1 MNFNSVTQTLRLR
14 EYYYMMLRHKLVF
27 AWVVAI
33 CLAVSTVSTFF
44 MTKIYRSETAVL
56 VQDEGILNPLI
67 SGLAIAPS
75 IGARLRTFR
84 EELLSWQRLTFLVE
98 QLKLDKDIKNNP
110 LEFERLIK
118 SLRDHIAIKM
128 GGSQIITI
136 SFEGPDPKLA
146 QNIVQTI
153 SDIIVGGTLTSQ
165 KIEASSAIRFIE
177 EQLASYRTK
186 LEKSE
191 EDLRK
196 FRELYASTLPVATQM
211 NAQLVGLK
219 LELNN
224 LLVENTEEHPRVK
237 QVRNQIS
244 ILENQRDVQ
253 MKQAKAEGVDITPDE
268 YAKLVSSV
276 PRQEQQ
282 LSKLQ
287 RDYMVNANVYESL
300 LQRLETAKISETLEN
315 SEKGPKFRI
324 LEPARLPLEP
334 VKPRKILVVLGGFV
348 VGLLIGVAV
357 VYLLELSNTSIRT
370 LDEARNLL
378 EFPVFGSIPPIHPEE
393 LMIQESL
400 RRVGSV

>member
-27 AWVVAI
+27 TWVVAI
-33 CLAVSTVSTFF
+33 CLAVSIISTFF
-44 MTKIYRSETAVL
+44 MTKIYRAETAVL
-56 VQDEGILNPLI
+56 VQDEEILNPLI
-67 SGLAIAPS
+67 SGLAIAPT

-84 EELLSWQRLTFLVE
+84 EELLSWQRLTLLVE
-98 QLKLDKDIKNNP
+98 QLKLDKDVKNP

-118 SLRDHIAIKM
+118 KLRDNMNIKM
-128 GGSQIITI
+128 GGSQIISI
-136 SFEGPDPKLA
+136 SFEGSNPQLA

-177 EQLASYRTK
+177 EQLASYRSK

-211 NAQLVGLK
+211 NAQLVNLK

-224 LLVENTEEHPRVK
+224 LLVENTEEHPRVQ
-237 QVRNQIS
+237 QVRNQIK
-244 ILENQRDVQ
+244 ILENQRDTQ
-253 MKQAKAEGVDITPDE
+253 MRQAKDEGVEIAPDE
-268 YAKLVSSV
+268 FAKLVSSV

-282 LSKLQ
+282 LAKLQ
-287 RDYMVNANVYESL
+287 RDYMVNANIYESL
-300 LQRLETAKISETLEN
+300 LQRLETAKISETLEE
-315 SEKGPKFRI
+315 SEKGPKFKI

-334 VKPRKILVVLGGFV
+334 VKPRKILVILGGFV
-348 VGLLIGVAV
+348 VGLLIGAAV

>member
-33 CLAVSTVSTFF
+33 CLTIATISTFF

-56 VQDEGILNPLI
+56 VQDEEILNPLI

-75 IGARLRTFR
+75 MGARLRTFR
-84 EELLSWQRLTFLVE
+84 EELLSWQRLTLLVE
-98 QLKLDKDIKNNP
+98 QLKLNKDVKNP

-118 SLRDHIAIKM
+118 KLRDNINIKM

-136 SFEGPDPKLA
+136 SFEGPDPQLA
-146 QNIVQTI
+146 QNIVQTM
-153 SDIIVGGTLTSQ
+153 SDIVVGGSLTSQ

-177 EQLASYRTK
+177 EQLNSYRTK

-211 NAQLVGLK
+211 NAQLVNLK

-224 LLVENTEEHPRVK
+224 LLVENTEEHPRVQ
-237 QVRNQIS
+237 QVRNQIK
-244 ILENQRDVQ
+244 ILENQRDTQ
-253 MKQAKAEGVDITPDE
+253 MKQAKAEGVDIAPEE

-348 VGLLIGVAV
+348 VGLLIGAAV

-370 LDEARNLL
+370 IDEARSLL
-378 EFPVFGSIPPIHPEE
+378 EFPVFGSIPPINPEE

>member
-1 MNFNSVTQTLRLR
+1 
-14 EYYYMMLRHKLVF
+14 
-27 AWVVAI
+27 
-33 CLAVSTVSTFF
+33 

-56 VQDEGILNPLI
+56 VQDEEILNPLI

-75 IGARLRTFR
+75 VAARLRTFR
-84 EELLSWQRLTFLVE
+84 EELLSWQRLTLLVE
-98 QLKLDKDIKNNP
+98 QLKLNKEVKNP
-110 LEFERLIK
+110 LDYERLIK
-118 SLRDHIAIKM
+118 KLRDNINIKM

-136 SFEGPDPKLA
+136 SFEGPDPKRA
-146 QNIVQTI
+146 QKIVQTL
-153 SDIIVGGTLTSQ
+153 SDIIVNGSLTSQ

-177 EQLASYRTK
+177 EQLSSYRTK

-196 FRELYASTLPVATQM
+196 FRELYASTFPVATQM
-211 NAQLVGLK
+211 NAQLVSLK
-219 LELNN
+219 MELNN
-224 LLVENTEEHPRVK
+224 LLVENTDEHPRVQ
-237 QVRNQIS
+237 QVRNQIK
-244 ILENQRDVQ
+244 ILEDQRDKQ
-253 MKQAKAEGVDITPDE
+253 MKQAKDEGVEIAPDE

-315 SEKGPKFRI
+315 SEKGPKFRV

-334 VKPRKILVVLGGFV
+334 VKPRKILFVFGGFV
-348 VGLLIGVAV
+348 VGLLIGGAV
-357 VYLLELSNTSIRT
+357 VYLLELSNTSIRS

-378 EFPVFGSIPPIHPEE
+378 EFPIFGSIPPINPEE
-393 LMIQESL
+393 LLIQESL
-400 RRVGSV
+400 RRAGSV

>member
-1 MNFNSVTQTLRLR
+1 MNFNNVTQTLRLR

-27 AWVVAI
+27 AWVVSI
-33 CLAVSTVSTFF
+33 CLAIATVSTFF
-44 MTKIYRSETAVL
+44 MTKIYRAETAVL
-56 VQDEGILNPLI
+56 VQDEDILNPLI

-84 EELLSWQRLTFLVE
+84 EELLSWQRLTLLVE
-98 QLKLDKDIKNNP
+98 QLKLNKDAKNP
-110 LEFERLIK
+110 LDYERLIK
-118 SLRDHIAIKM
+118 KLRDNISIKM

-136 SFEGPDPKLA
+136 SFEGPDPRKA
-146 QNIVQTI
+146 QNIVQTL
-153 SDIIVGGTLTSQ
+153 SDIIVTGTLTSQ

-177 EQLASYRTK
+177 EQLSAYRTK

-211 NAQLVGLK
+211 NEQLVSLK
-219 LELNN
+219 MELNN
-224 LLVENTEEHPRVK
+224 LLVENTDEHPRVL
-237 QVRNQIS
+237 QVRNQIKL
-244 ILENQRDVQ
+244 LESQRDEQ
-253 MKQAKAEGVDITPDE
+253 MEHAKNEGVDIAPEE
-268 YAKLVSSV
+268 YAKLISSV

-282 LSKLQ
+282 LAKLQ
-287 RDYMVNANVYESL
+287 RDYMVNANIYESL
-300 LQRLETAKISETLEN
+300 LQRLETAKISETLEA
-315 SEKGPKFRI
+315 SEKGPKFRV

-348 VGLLIGVAV
+348 AGLLIGAAV
-357 VYLLELSNTSIRT
+357 VWLLELSNTSIRT

-378 EFPVFGSIPPIHPEE
+378 EFPIFGSIPPINPEE